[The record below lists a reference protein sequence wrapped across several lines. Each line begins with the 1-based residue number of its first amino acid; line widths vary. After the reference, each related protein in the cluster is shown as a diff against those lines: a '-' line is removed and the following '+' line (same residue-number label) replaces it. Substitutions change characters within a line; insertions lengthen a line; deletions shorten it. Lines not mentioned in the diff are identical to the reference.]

1 MVPQSLMLLNKKQF
15 EALLLKVFLDFFFFL
30 ALLIFK
36 KTLYQKASL
45 LADVRLSLI
54 TWFDTNKN
62 TTMTR

>member
-15 EALLLKVFLDFFFFL
+15 EALLLKVFLDNFFSL
-30 ALLIFK
+30 ALLIFN

>member
-1 MVPQSLMLLNKKQF
+1 MVPQSLILLNKKQF
-15 EALLLKVFLDFFFFL
+15 EALLLKVFLDIFFL